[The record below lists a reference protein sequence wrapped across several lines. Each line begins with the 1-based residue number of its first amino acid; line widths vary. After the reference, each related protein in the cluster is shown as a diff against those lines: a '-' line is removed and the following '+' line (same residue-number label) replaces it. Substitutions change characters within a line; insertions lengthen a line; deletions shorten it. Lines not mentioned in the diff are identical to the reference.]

1 MKTTGFKRLM
11 VVSSCGLVLSGT
23 PVAMAEELVA
33 ASQEQTTTEDT
44 AIQEPEVLEQE
55 QPAPEQEEIK
65 AEVVN
70 EAPVKKT
77 LPVLNGVKNHT
88 IKEGETFDP
97 KAGVTAQDEQDGDL
111 TDQIQ
116 LTGSVDTNQAGTYT
130 VTYSVKNLL
139 GESATATAIIQVEKI
154 EKQAA
159 PLPQPQAYTLEIADF
174 TALRYSDLKAQM
186 IERLVLKESNGA
198 IATLADVSSFTID
211 QPEATN
217 TLGEKT
223 ITLSVTASDGT
234 VSEKT
239 ITVTVVSGLR
249 IETTDLTLIDEETF
263 DPYAGIQA
271 FETASDGSETRL
283 GAYDPATKTGIEVI
297 KNTVDLNKAGL
308 YEVRYRV
315 HTSLGETAER
325 SIRVTV
331 IVKQIFDPTIYLT
344 VNDQIMT
351 VGEELTS
358 EKILG
363 WAEVLG
369 ASHIAYEIVDQV
381 IPVDAYNRLTSAGSY
396 RIRYTATKEGVP
408 SVQKEIILTVRDR
421 VCYSAPTVQKRILR
435 TSPQLGS
442 VRTERKLP
450 KTGETKSSLLNPL
463 LGLSLIGLVAFLK
476 RERLLS
482 KLMGKK

>member
-1 MKTTGFKRLM
+1 MNTKGFKRLM
-11 VVSSCGLVLSGT
+11 VVSSCSLLLSGT
-23 PVAMAEELVA
+23 PVAMAEELVE
-33 ASQEQTTTEDT
+33 ASQEQTTKETT
-44 AIQEPEVLEQE
+44 IQEPEVLEQE
-55 QPAPEQEEIK
+55 QPAPEQKEIK
-65 AEVVN
+65 AELVN

-88 IKEGETFDP
+88 IKEGEIFDP
-97 KAGVTAQDEQDGDL
+97 KAGVTAQDERDGDL

-130 VTYSVKNLL
+130 LIYSVKNFL
-139 GESATATAIIQVEKI
+139 GESATATAIIQVEK
-154 EKQAA
+154 QVA

-174 TALRYSDLKAQM
+174 NALRYSDLKAQI
-186 IERLVLKESNGA
+186 IERLVLKESNGV
-198 IATLADVSSFTID
+198 IANLADVSSFTID

-217 TLGEKT
+217 TLGDKT
-223 ITLSVTASDGT
+223 ITLSVTAGDGT

-249 IETTDLTLIDEETF
+249 IEMTDLTLIDEESF

-271 FETASDGSETRL
+271 FEKASDGSETRL
-283 GAYDPATKTGIEVI
+283 VAYDPATKTGIEVI

-315 HTSLGETAER
+315 HTSLGETSER
-325 SIRVTV
+325 SVLVTV
-331 IVKQIFDPTIYLT
+331 IVKQVFDPTIYLT
-344 VNDQIMT
+344 VNDQVMT

-408 SVQKEIILTVRDR
+408 SVQKEITLTVRDR
-421 VCYSAPTVQKRILR
+421 VCYSAPTVQKRILH